1 MNRLISISGY
11 AQSGKDTVAK
21 IIQVRYAKRKMPD
34 FWPLEDQL
42 SYIDNNLSK
51 YRVVSWADNLRR
63 CAEII
68 TGVPEW
74 LWKNVHTK
82 TMPVPGFD
90 ITGREFLQNLGK
102 AVRDMNEDAWVNSMM
117 KGYHGQRCIISD
129 TRYVNEANA
138 VQQFGGLCI
147 RVVRPGVGPA
157 NSHESETA
165 MDNFPYDAIIVN
177 DGTLEDLRDKVY
189 EWIDNVKN

>member
-42 SYIDNNLSK
+42 SYIDNDLSK

-68 TGVPEW
+68 TGVPSW
-74 LWKNVHTK
+74 LWKNIHTK
-82 TMPVPGFD
+82 TTPVPGFD
-90 ITGREFLQNLGK
+90 IDGREFLQDLGK
-102 AVRDMNEDAWVNSMM
+102 AVRDMNKDAWVNSMM
-117 KGYHGQRCIISD
+117 KDYHGQRWIISD

-138 VQQFGGLCI
+138 VKKFGGLCI
-147 RVVRPGVGPA
+147 RVVRPGVGPV

-165 MDNFPYDAIIVN
+165 MDNFPYDDIITN

-189 EWIDNVKN
+189 GRIDNV